1 MTDGVSQLVLQ
12 RVLRRQG
19 RSLLQ
24 YVREAFPWA
33 RAGADKA
40 LAELLDVIEEDRQAL
55 AELGRF
61 LARRR
66 VPLPYIGSFPADFTT
81 VNFVALDYLL
91 PRLLE
96 EQRREVG
103 ALEADLAAA
112 ADADARAELTR
123 LLDSKRRHLGV
134 LGRLEA
140 ATRQP
145 AVRP

>member
-1 MTDGVSQLVLQ
+1 MTDAVSQLVLQ
-12 RVLRRQG
+12 QVLRRQG

-33 RAGADKA
+33 RAGEDKA
-40 LAELLDVIEEDRQAL
+40 LAELLEIIEEDRQAL
-55 AELGRF
+55 ADLGRF

-81 VNFVALDYLL
+81 VNFVALDHLL

-103 ALEADLAAA
+103 ALEADVSAA
-112 ADADARAELTR
+112 ADPEAREQLAR
-123 LLDSKRRHLGV
+123 LLDLKRRHLGV
-134 LGRLEA
+134 LERLASEN
-140 ATRQP
+140 RQP
-145 AVRP
+145 AVRT